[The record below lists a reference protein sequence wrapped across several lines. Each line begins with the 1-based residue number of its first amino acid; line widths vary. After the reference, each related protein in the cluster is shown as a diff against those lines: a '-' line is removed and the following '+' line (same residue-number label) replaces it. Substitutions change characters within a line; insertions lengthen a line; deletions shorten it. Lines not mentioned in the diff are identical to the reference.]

1 MNTINDM
8 SLIGLPRKVLNL
20 NSNTENG
27 SIQWDQPY
35 NGGENISH
43 YTVSHVFGSETWN
56 TTQTF
61 FCFLVLS
68 SGEYNISVQAV
79 NCHGKGEPI
88 FISIKVEH
96 SHYYLSALYVIP
108 PAFVII
114 IIIIANILAVYVF
127 KKYYRQRRRK

>member
-1 MNTINDM
+1 MSMNTINDM

-88 FISIKVEH
+88 FISIKVEIPFIICN
-96 SHYYLSALYVIP
+96 SACICNNNNNN
-108 PAFVII
+108 II
-114 IIIIANILAVYVF
+114 NV
-127 KKYYRQRRRK
+127 KKEQRRRK